1 VRQVKTLQVSI
12 KKSINL
18 DDIAAGH
25 NKRKL
30 IQQTV
35 IKELYGLLDPG
46 IKPFTPKK
54 GEQNVVMFV
63 GLQGSG
69 KTTSCTKYAA
79 WYKKKGFKVYVFSNT
94 ISPLDVMP
102 IMSWCVK

>member
-1 VRQVKTLQVSI
+1 MDADVNVRQVKTLQVSI

-18 DDIAAGH
+18 EDIAAGH

-46 IKPFTPKK
+46 TKPFVPKK

-63 GLQGSG
+63 GLQV
-69 KTTSCTKYAA
+69 CAHHLYI
-79 WYKKKGFKVYVFSNT
+79 YCVT
-94 ISPLDVMP
+94 IWP
-102 IMSWCVK
+102 I